1 MFGLGTT
8 ELIIILVLVMII
20 FGAGKL
26 PQVGGAL
33 GKGLRNFKDGV
44 KEGDEE
50 KSGGIATNIG
60 IHLFDMLHF
69 LFGKVQ
75 AIEVHYSS
83 KTAICGTLEFS
94 DAVVSWFLSVDF
106 NDVPVK
112 EKKAGLKTFRALEV
126 DDYFMEFSGGFENL
140 HSLSYERILSK
151 NGFGIADARSAIET
165 VYKIRHAAVTKP
177 KIVAHPILKSL
188 KNKI

>member
-1 MFGLGTT
+1 MRLK
-8 ELIIILVLVMII
+8 EQIARSKSDKKKQV
-20 FGAGKL
+20 KL
-26 PQVGGAL
+26 TYVTGRGNWYLQSW
-33 GKGLRNFKDGV
+33 K
-44 KEGDEE
+44 GDEE

-75 AIEVHYSS
+75 AIEVHYCS
-83 KTAICGTLEFS
+83 KTAICGCLEFA

-106 NDVPVK
+106 NDVPAK

-140 HSLSYERILSK
+140 HRLSYEKILG
-151 NGFGIADARSAIET
+151 NDGFGIAEARSAIET
-165 VYKIRHAAVTKP
+165 VYKIRHAAMTKP
-177 KIVAHPILKSL
+177 KIAAHPMLKSL
-188 KNKI
+188 KNKT